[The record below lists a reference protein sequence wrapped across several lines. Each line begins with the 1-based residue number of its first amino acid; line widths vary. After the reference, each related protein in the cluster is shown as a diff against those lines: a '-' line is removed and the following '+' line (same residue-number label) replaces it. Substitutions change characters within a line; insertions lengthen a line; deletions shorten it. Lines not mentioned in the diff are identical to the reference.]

1 MKQTLQRALQW
12 TLRLV
17 FHNFWWKLLA
27 VAIAVVLWALVASE
41 PELSEFAT
49 VRLEYR
55 NLPDDL
61 EISSDPI
68 SSVSLELRGPSG
80 VLRGAGDGIQP
91 AVVFDMSDVRPGE
104 HTFTIG
110 EGNVKLARGVRM
122 VRAIPSEVRFL
133 FERRLVRRVPVAVR
147 FTGQGQNGYT
157 VAHQSVTPD
166 RLEIAGPAS
175 RVARIA
181 AAVTDPVDLSSAA
194 GTSTFRVNAFVE
206 DSFVRFH
213 SSPQVVVTVTMKKKR

>member
-1 MKQTLQRALQW
+1 MKRTWQGALQW

-27 VAIAVVLWALVASE
+27 LAIAVVLWALVASE
-41 PELSEFAT
+41 PELATFAT

-61 EISSDPI
+61 EISSDPV

-80 VLRGAGDGIQP
+80 ELRGVGEGIRP
-91 AVVFDMSDVRPGE
+91 AVVLEMSDVQPGE
-104 HTFTIG
+104 RTFTIG
-110 EGNVKLARGVRM
+110 NGNVKLARGVRL
-122 VRAIPSEVRFL
+122 VRAIPSEVRFR
-133 FERRLVRRVPVAVR
+133 FERRMVKLVPVQVR

-157 VAHQSVTPD
+157 VARQSVTPAQ
-166 RLEIAGPAS
+166 LEIAGPGS

-181 AAVTDPVDLSSAA
+181 AAVTDPVDISSVT
-194 GTSTFRVNAFVE
+194 GKSEFRVNAFVE
-206 DSFVRFH
+206 DPYVRFQ
-213 SSPQVVVTVTMKKKR
+213 SSPQVTVTVTMKKR